1 MSITYPL
8 FVFAKDDRSMRLI
21 QEEAGI
27 LRQLE
32 AIDIE
37 NGEYVFWDANGI
49 GVSISVSTGL
59 FKTKLESVASSTAA
73 FSIQEAFALYSK
85 TLEIAEPVEGSPTDV
100 WNWIQTEVQRRPR
113 KRSFLSKLS
122 PH

>member
-1 MSITYPL
+1 
-8 FVFAKDDRSMRLI
+8 MRLI

-59 FKTKLESVASSTAA
+59 FKAKLESVASSTAA

-100 WNWIQTEVQRRPR
+100 WNWIQTEMQRRPR